1 MVDEL
6 IYVYLHIDIHIHMSQ
21 VFRVVAKK
29 RLCEPKQHQVRTCPG
44 AMSETVRAEI
54 VLVWMLAIA
63 GCHVHSRF
71 QFSHWYMSVVPPNQP
86 HPPPGGDVRVSFLEV
101 GVLPLVQE
109 S

>member
-54 VLVWMLAIA
+54 VLGSFEVPIFPLV
-63 GCHVHSRF
+63 HVCRASL
-71 QFSHWYMSVVPPNQP
+71 PPT
-86 HPPPGGDVRVSFLEV
+86 PPPRRRRTCELSRGRRSPVGARVMT
-101 GVLPLVQE
+101 
-109 S
+109 